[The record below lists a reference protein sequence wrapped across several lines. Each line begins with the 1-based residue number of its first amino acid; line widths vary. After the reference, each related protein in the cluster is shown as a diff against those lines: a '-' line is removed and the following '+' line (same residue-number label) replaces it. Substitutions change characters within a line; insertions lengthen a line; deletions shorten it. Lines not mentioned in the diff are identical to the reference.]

1 MKTDQPDWRIVLP
14 EIARAPHVQAG
25 AGIYLHQGST
35 HLVGHHSAAEEAL
48 LDAGAL
54 LVAVVRFDQSAADA
68 GRRTGQLNRVDAR
81 SVTRYPPV
89 PSRN

>member
-1 MKTDQPDWRIVLP
+1 MKPDQPDWRVVLP
-14 EIARAPHVQAG
+14 EIARAPHVLAG

-35 HLVGHHSAAEEAL
+35 HLVGHHSAAEAAL

-54 LVAVVRFDQSAADA
+54 LVAVVRFDRSAPDQ
-68 GRRTGQLNRVDAR
+68 GRRAAGPNRVDLR